1 MKLKPLADR
10 VVVKPIEQESKT
22 KSGLIIPDTAKEKSH
37 QGKVIAAGPGKFDDG
52 KLIEMTVKVGDV
64 VLYKEYGGDDFKL
77 DGEAV
82 VILEEKDILG
92 IIE

>member
-1 MKLKPLADR
+1 MKLKPLGDR
-10 VVVKPIEQESKT
+10 VVVKPVEQETKT

-37 QGKVIAAGPGKFDDG
+37 QGKVIAIGDGKYDDG
-52 KLIEMTVKVGDV
+52 QLVPMTVKIGDV

-77 DGEAV
+77 DGEQV
-82 VILEEKDILG
+82 VVLEEKDILG